1 MNTSLM
7 EEAIENL
14 EVGVPRRVFFF
25 FFACVCV
32 CVCVCVRVF
41 CFKYVVRV
49 GRGRG
54 KSVYVDNTAKILG
67 RKVGG

>member
-25 FFACVCV
+25 FLRVCV
-32 CVCVCVRVF
+32 CVYVCVCAFFVLSML
-41 CFKYVVRV
+41 YVWEEVEA
-49 GRGRG
+49 
-54 KSVYVDNTAKILG
+54 KVYM
-67 RKVGG
+67 